1 MGTRM
6 IENPWLR
13 ATALL
18 NDDFFKDVVKKQR
31 ELYINNVLHSDED
44 AVDVRERSLQKLRG
58 LDEFIAAL
66 ESLAASKEIKEKRWK
81 IF

>member
-1 MGTRM
+1 M
-6 IENPWLR
+6 IENPHLR
-13 ATALL
+13 AATLL

-31 ELYINNVLHSDED
+31 ELYINNVLNSDED

-58 LDEFIAAL
+58 LDEFIA
-66 ESLAASKEIKEKRWK
+66 SLQSMAASAEIKEKRWK

>member
-1 MGTRM
+1 M
-6 IENPWLR
+6 IENPHLR
-13 ATALL
+13 AATLL

-44 AVDVRERSLQKLRG
+44 AVDIRERSLQKLRG
-58 LDEFIAAL
+58 LDEFIASL
-66 ESLAASKEIKEKRWK
+66 ESIAASAEIKAKRFK

>member
-1 MGTRM
+1 L
-6 IENPWLR
+6 IDNPHLR
-13 ATALL
+13 ASTLL

-31 ELYINNVLHSDED
+31 ELYINNVLNSDED

-58 LDEFIAAL
+58 LDEFIASL
-66 ESLAASKEIKEKRWK
+66 ESLAASNEIKAKRFK

>member
-1 MGTRM
+1 M
-6 IENPWLR
+6 IENPHLR
-13 ATALL
+13 ASTLL

-31 ELYINNVLHSDED
+31 ELYINNVLNSDED

-58 LDEFIAAL
+58 LDEFIA
-66 ESLAASKEIKEKRWK
+66 SLQSIASTKEIKEKRWK

>member
-1 MGTRM
+1 M
-6 IENPWLR
+6 IENPHIR
-13 ATALL
+13 AATLL
-18 NDDFFKDVVKKQR
+18 NDDFFKDVVQKQR
-31 ELYINNVLHSDED
+31 TLYINTVLHSDED

-66 ESLAASKEIKEKRWK
+66 ESLAASNEIKAKRWK

>member
-1 MGTRM
+1 M
-6 IENPWLR
+6 IENPHLR
-13 ATALL
+13 AATLP
-18 NDDFFKDVVKKQR
+18 NDDFFKDVVNTQR
-31 ELYINNVLHSDED
+31 QMYINNVLNSDED

-66 ESLAASKEIKEKRWK
+66 ESIAASSEIKAKRWK

>member
-1 MGTRM
+1 M
-6 IENPWLR
+6 IENPHLR
-13 ATALL
+13 AATLL

-31 ELYINNVLHSDED
+31 ELYINNVLNSDED

-58 LDEFIAAL
+58 IDEFIA
-66 ESLAASKEIKEKRWK
+66 SLQSIAASAEIKEKRWK

>member
-1 MGTRM
+1 M
-6 IENPWLR
+6 IENPHLR
-13 ATALL
+13 AATLL

-31 ELYINNVLHSDED
+31 ELYINSVLNSDED

-58 LDEFIAAL
+58 LDEFIA
-66 ESLAASKEIKEKRWK
+66 SLQSMAASAEIKEKRWK

>member
-1 MGTRM
+1 M
-6 IENPWLR
+6 IENPHLR
-13 ATALL
+13 AATLL

-44 AVDVRERSLQKLRG
+44 AVDVRERALQKLRG
-58 LDEFIAAL
+58 LDEFIASL
-66 ESLAASKEIKEKRWK
+66 ESMAASAEIKAKRFK

>member
-1 MGTRM
+1 M
-6 IENPWLR
+6 IENPHLR
-13 ATALL
+13 AATLL

-31 ELYINNVLHSDED
+31 ELYINNVLNSDED

-66 ESLAASKEIKEKRWK
+66 ESLAASNEIKAKRWK

>member
-1 MGTRM
+1 M
-6 IENPWLR
+6 IENPWVR
-13 ATALL
+13 ATTLL

-31 ELYINNVLHSDED
+31 ELYINNVLNSDED

-58 LDEFIAAL
+58 LDEFIATL
-66 ESLAASKEIKEKRWK
+66 QSIASTKEIKEKRWK

>member
-1 MGTRM
+1 M

>member
-1 MGTRM
+1 M
-6 IENPWLR
+6 IENPHLR
-13 ATALL
+13 AATLL

-31 ELYINNVLHSDED
+31 ELYINNVLNSDED

-58 LDEFIAAL
+58 LDEFIA
-66 ESLAASKEIKEKRWK
+66 SLQSIAASAEIKEKRWK

>member
-1 MGTRM
+1 M
-6 IENPWLR
+6 IENQHLR
-13 ATALL
+13 AATLL

-31 ELYINNVLHSDED
+31 ELYINNVLNSDED

-58 LDEFIAAL
+58 LDEFIA
-66 ESLAASKEIKEKRWK
+66 SLQSMAASAEIKEKRWK

>member
-1 MGTRM
+1 M
-6 IENPWLR
+6 IENPHLR
-13 ATALL
+13 AQTLL

-31 ELYINNVLHSDED
+31 ELYINNVLNSDED

-66 ESLAASKEIKEKRWK
+66 ESIAASAEIKARRFK

>member
-1 MGTRM
+1 M
-6 IENPWLR
+6 IENPHLR
-13 ATALL
+13 AQTLL

-31 ELYINNVLHSDED
+31 ELYINNVLNSDED

-58 LDEFIAAL
+58 LDEFIA
-66 ESLAASKEIKEKRWK
+66 SLQSIAASAEIKEKRWK

>member
-1 MGTRM
+1 M
-6 IENPWLR
+6 IDNPHIR
-13 ATALL
+13 AQTLL

-31 ELYINNVLHSDED
+31 ELYISNVLNSDED

-58 LDEFIAAL
+58 LDEFIA
-66 ESLAASKEIKEKRWK
+66 SLQSIAASAEIKEQRWK

>member
-1 MGTRM
+1 M
-6 IENPWLR
+6 IENQHLR
-13 ATALL
+13 AATLL

-31 ELYINNVLHSDED
+31 ELYINNVLNSDED

-58 LDEFIAAL
+58 IDEFIA
-66 ESLAASKEIKEKRWK
+66 SLQSMAASAEIKEKRWK

>member
-1 MGTRM
+1 M
-6 IENPWLR
+6 IENPHLR
-13 ATALL
+13 AATLL

-31 ELYINNVLHSDED
+31 ELYINNVLNSDED

-58 LDEFIAAL
+58 LDEFIA
-66 ESLAASKEIKEKRWK
+66 SLQSMSASAEIKEKRWK